1 MMTTM
6 TTTMLRSVSAALCLC
21 TLALTTAAQAQGPAP
36 MIGEI
41 EGASFRAY
49 PLAVPDFRT
58 SRQASD
64 SINTSAAAL
73 GAIVRRDLGL
83 TGVFKI
89 LDVRSFIDTDGLTL
103 GTVKF
108 DDWLNVGA
116 DAVVKS
122 SVRPKGNGYVVEV
135 RVFEVASARE
145 SFSESYAGTQ
155 DSVRETGHRIA
166 DDLYRHFTGEPG
178 IASTKIAVVRKR
190 AGSKHLFLLDAD
202 GERIQQLTTEGTLDL
217 LPAFTPDGRRI
228 LFTSYRYD
236 NPDLLSYDMQSGAI
250 TKVSTQPGL
259 NTGGKQQPGGSQV
272 VLTLSKDGN
281 SELYLI
287 DMSGR
292 ISQRL
297 TKSWGIDTSPEWSP
311 DGKKIAFVSSRA
323 GNPHI
328 YLMNADG
335 TEQRRLT
342 FQGTYN
348 QQPSYSPRGTHIA
361 FTARDE
367 FNRFDIFLY
376 SLENKEITRLTQD
389 QGNNEDPSFSPNGR
403 LIAFISNRS
412 GQKEVWVMNLDGS
425 HQMRLTATGEFSTPS
440 WGPLTKR

>member
-1 MMTTM
+1 M
-6 TTTMLRSVSAALCLC
+6 TTTNRTLPPA
-21 TLALTTAAQAQGPAP
+21 LALLLCALMAPAAGAQDPAP

-58 SRQASD
+58 SRKTSD
-64 SINTSAAAL
+64 AINTSAAAL
-73 GAIVRRDLGL
+73 GGIVRRDLGL

-89 LDVRSFIDTDGLTL
+89 LDARSFIDTDGLTL

-122 SVRPKGNGYVVEV
+122 SVRPEGSGFVVEV
-135 RVFEVASARE
+135 RVFEVAAARE
-145 SFSESYAGTQ
+145 SFSETYQGTRET
-155 DSVRETGHRIA
+155 VREVGHRIA

-178 IASTKIAVVRKR
+178 VASTTIAVVRKR
-190 AGSKHLFLLDAD
+190 AGSKHLYLLDAD
-202 GERIQQLTTEGTLDL
+202 GERIKQLTTKGTLDL
-217 LPAFTPDGRRI
+217 LPAYTPDGKQL

-236 NPDLLSYDMQSGAI
+236 NPDLLAYELSSGNI
-250 TKVSTQPGL
+250 RKVSSQPGL
-259 NTGGKQQPGGSQV
+259 NTGGKQQPGGNQV

-281 SELYLI
+281 SELYTVS
-287 DMSGR
+287 MAGR
-292 ISQRL
+292 IIKRL
-297 TKSWGIDTSPEWSP
+297 TRSWGIDTSPEWSP

-335 TEQRRLT
+335 SEQRRLT

-376 SLENKEITRLTQD
+376 SLEDKKITRLTQD
-389 QGNNEDPSFSPNGR
+389 QGNNEDPSFAPNGR
-403 LIAFISNRS
+403 LIAFISNRT
-412 GQKEVWVMNLDGS
+412 GKKEVWVMNLDGS
-425 HQMRLTATGEFSTPS
+425 HQMRLTATGGFSTPS
-440 WGPLTKR
+440 WGPLPKR